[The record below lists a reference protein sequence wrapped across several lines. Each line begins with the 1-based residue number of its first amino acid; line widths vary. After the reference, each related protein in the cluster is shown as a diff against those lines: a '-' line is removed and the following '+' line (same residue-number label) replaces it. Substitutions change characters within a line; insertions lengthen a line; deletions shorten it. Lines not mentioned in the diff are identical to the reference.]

1 MSDSQRDTRG
11 SALPLVVAESTDSA
25 AVNEDLAYVYALP
38 VSPSTRTFSRAS
50 LSIPFA
56 NASTASANSNSNC
69 FESFDSYTDQ
79 VSFGEPAEPF
89 LLPSCVVYGGRLQSR
104 LEAWKELTSPFVAN
118 WIEHGVPIDFVAE
131 PAPHKRKSCIRNH
144 DELVFTREQIKEL
157 LARDVIGT
165 DVIAKVICPLGV
177 APKKGPNRFRLI
189 HNVRF
194 VNACCARKPFAYE
207 QLTDLQNL
215 LVGGEWMC
223 KFDLAAGYHHIP
235 LQSAQRTYFGFE
247 FEGKV
252 YTWKQL
258 FFGLSPAPYIFT
270 MILRNVAAR
279 WRFDGINLVHFL
291 DDFCIFA
298 RSKALCFQQMQRI
311 RRDLEALGFVIN
323 LDKSVL
329 EPTQELEFLGYEVNT
344 VDVPTFTVPPARIAK
359 LLVDL
364 QMLSDLQGKTVR
376 VRKVASVAGQILSMS
391 LALAPARLFT
401 RGLYGVVDT
410 MHRHELPGGWN
421 AQVTL
426 SPVAVGEVAF
436 WLEGLQ
442 LCNGCPILRSAGV
455 RVIQVWS
462 DASHIQ
468 GWGGWTANPLV
479 HTRTPVDHT
488 PVRTFNAQGRW
499 SVLEAEEH
507 INLQELRGFYNTA
520 QALVPVIPRGSRIRP
535 RLDNTCAISYLN
547 NGGGRIPLLTALV
560 KKVWL
565 LFVQQGWVLE
575 RAVHVRG
582 IYNTLADWLSRNFD
596 SCDWKL
602 NPREFHR
609 LDLLWGPHE
618 HDRCAS
624 AQNHQNNLPFDSL
637 YYEPGA
643 TGHDTF
649 TQWWRP
655 TNNWVNGDF
664 GQLSRLVALCRD
676 QRACGTFIAPR
687 WPRPWWRELCD
698 ECVDWREL
706 TRTHDLF
713 LPGNHAN
720 ARGVGLPPWRMFA
733 FRLDY
738 RQEAT
743 AWRERVQRSPWYAR
757 HT

>member
-1 MSDSQRDTRG
+1 M
-11 SALPLVVAESTDSA
+11 A
-25 AVNEDLAYVYALP
+25 
-38 VSPSTRTFSRAS
+38 
-50 LSIPFA
+50 
-56 NASTASANSNSNC
+56 
-69 FESFDSYTDQ
+69 
-79 VSFGEPAEPF
+79 
-89 LLPSCVVYGGRLQSR
+89 
-104 LEAWKELTSPFVAN
+104 K
-118 WIEHGVPIDFVAE
+118 WIEHGVPIDFVTE
-131 PAPHKRKSCIRNH
+131 PAPHKRKSCIVNH

-177 APKKGPNRFRLI
+177 VPKKGVKRFRLI

-194 VNACCARKPFAYE
+194 VNASCARKPFAYE

-235 LQSAQRTYFGFE
+235 LQPGQRKYFGFE

-298 RSKALCFQQMQRI
+298 RSKALCWQQMQRV

-323 LDKSVL
+323 MEKSVL

-344 VDVPTFTVPPARIAK
+344 VNEPRFTVPQTRVAK
-359 LLVDL
+359 LLADL
-364 QMLSDLQGKTVR
+364 QLLAALQGKAVR

-391 LALAPARLFT
+391 LALSPARLFT
-401 RGLYGVVDT
+401 RGLYRVVDSV
-410 MHRHELPGGWN
+410 HRHELPGGWN
-421 AQVTL
+421 ALVTL
-426 SPVAVGEVAF
+426 SPVAAGEVEF
-436 WLEGLQ
+436 WLEGLTVW
-442 LCNGCPILRSAGV
+442 NGSPILRSASV
-455 RVIQVWS
+455 RVVQVWS
-462 DASHIQ
+462 DASHVH

-479 HTRTPVDHT
+479 HTRTLVDHT

-575 RAVHVRG
+575 PAVHVRG
-582 IYNTLADWLSRNFD
+582 VYNTLADWLSRNFD

-602 NPREFHR
+602 NPREFHK

-643 TGHDTF
+643 AGHDTF

-706 TRTHDLF
+706 TRTPDLF
-713 LPGNHAN
+713 LPGNHSN
-720 ARGVGLPPWRMFA
+720 ARGVGFPPWRIFA

-743 AWRERVQRSPWYAR
+743 AWRERVLRSPWKRGWPSWAFCTLMPLSLAVR
-757 HT
+757 PRPPAGK